1 MMVCSFSLPLL
12 DGTIF
17 RRRGNILLYTFS
29 LCVNVLSRN
38 REVFDSIRGNIQF
51 SRKSHDMHALLV
63 DVFSRFSNL
72 KMPAVFVLSACESTA
87 ICVRVLPYH
96 DIVSMNS
103 IEIRVHLYCFGTNLL
118 RHVSGYESKRSI
130 NNPDPDINPIVYL
143 FIDTRCIVYYKSITV
158 DLLGNNVMFKDYSV
172 INFVCSRIKTV
183 PYIR

>member
-1 MMVCSFSLPLL
+1 MSVRRSQWWCVLSLSLSLMVQSFEDEETYFSTHANIIITSLFLL
-12 DGTIF
+12 S
-17 RRRGNILLYTFS
+17 TFS

-38 REVFDSIRGNIQF
+38 REVFDSIRVNIQF

-130 NNPDPDINPIVYL
+130 NNPDPDINPS
-143 FIDTRCIVYYKSITV
+143 FICLSILDVLCTT
-158 DLLGNNVMFKDYSV
+158 NQ
-172 INFVCSRIKTV
+172 
-183 PYIR
+183 